1 MIELKIDGQGYALYE
16 ALKDEIHAKIGE
28 LDEHM
33 DSIQTGHVT
42 LSWEGGKDELT
53 KVHVQLWGSRH
64 RFEASDIDRT
74 AFVAVDGT
82 RNKLA
87 TQIRR
92 EHRKDVAKRRH
103 G

>member
-1 MIELKIDGQGYALYE
+1 MIELKIDGQGYALYD

-33 DSIQTGHVT
+33 DSLQTGHVT
-42 LSWEGGKDELT
+42 VSWEGGKDEQT
-53 KVHVQLWGSRH
+53 KIHAQLWGSGH
-64 RFEASDIDRT
+64 RFEASDIDWT
-74 AFVAVDGT
+74 AFVAVDRT